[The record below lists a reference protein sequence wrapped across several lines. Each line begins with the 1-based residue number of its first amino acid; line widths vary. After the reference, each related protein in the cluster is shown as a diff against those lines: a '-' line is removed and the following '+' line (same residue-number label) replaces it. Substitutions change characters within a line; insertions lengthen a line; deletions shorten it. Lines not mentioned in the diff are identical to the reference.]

1 MGTSSKTPMSSK
13 WGRNCEFHSDSKWPF
28 YFWRSGQS
36 PLPECRTKENLK
48 GEGMKRKLVGLL
60 ITLMVGSV
68 MFIACASDKG
78 PAEQAI
84 KLAEEAVNATKAEAA
99 KYVPDHLKSLEGT
112 LAAVKDKFTKKEYK
126 AAITEAQSLAGKAKE
141 VLEAAKAKKE
151 ELTKAWTGLSEGLP
165 KMVEAIQG
173 RVDILSKAKKLPAN
187 LTAEK
192 LAEAKSG
199 LATAK
204 EEWAKALESFKAGN
218 VTDAVSV
225 ANSVKGKAVQAMEIL
240 GLPIPEGAKS

>member
-1 MGTSSKTPMSSK
+1 
-13 WGRNCEFHSDSKWPF
+13 
-28 YFWRSGQS
+28 
-36 PLPECRTKENLK
+36 
-48 GEGMKRKLVGLL
+48 MKRKLFSLAVILL
-60 ITLMVGSV
+60 MGSV

-84 KLAEEAVNATKAEAA
+84 KLAEEAVNSSKAEAA
-99 KYVPDHLKSLEGT
+99 KYVPDQLKSLET
-112 LAAVKDKFTKKEYK
+112 ALAAVKDKFTKGEYK
-126 AAITEAQSLAGKAKE
+126 AAITEAQSLAGKAKD
-141 VLEAAKAKKE
+141 VMEAAKAKKE
-151 ELTKAWTGLSEGLP
+151 ELTKAWTSLSEGLP

-192 LAEAKSG
+192 FAEAKSG
-199 LATAK
+199 LAAAK

-218 VTDAVSV
+218 VADALAV

-240 GLPIPEGAKS
+240 GLPVPAGAKS